1 MRVEQASYH
10 LLSEDVS
17 NEISKKVGFTFIHA
31 VVKTS
36 AVEHLTPM
44 NVRKFV
50 DNSAKRAPRQCTGLK
65 LFMNPLYLTLSAF
78 AMFVIVAY
86 WEIEKH
92 DGVASRR
99 ETLIPSSEKVGHIVI
114 A

>member
-1 MRVEQASYH
+1 
-10 LLSEDVS
+10 
-17 NEISKKVGFTFIHA
+17 
-31 VVKTS
+31 
-36 AVEHLTPM
+36 
-44 NVRKFV
+44 
-50 DNSAKRAPRQCTGLK
+50 
-65 LFMNPLYLTLSAF
+65 MNPLYLTLSAF